1 MATIEDVARSA
12 GVSTASVSRAL
23 SGARPVR
30 SDTLHRVTAAAKELN
45 YKVNPVSSALRGKV
59 TRTVGMVVPDIHN
72 PFFPEV
78 VKAVEDA
85 LHQSGIGLFLCD
97 ANDSPEVEAERLA
110 ALLARSVDGLIVSP
124 VDAVKSR
131 SAVAAAAKRVPLV
144 QIDRQVNVESDMVLV
159 DHRRGIQLVVDHLV
173 EQGRSSFVFV
183 TTAAR
188 SSIATERLEAYV
200 RCVKPVDRG
209 SASRVMAGDL
219 SIAWGKEAAA
229 RLVAGHCPQAVIC
242 ANDLLAV
249 GVLRTF
255 RIEGVRVPEDVAVT
269 GYDDSPFADVVE
281 PRLTT
286 IRQPLGALGQE
297 AVRFIISAIESP
309 GSPRRELR
317 LLPELIV
324 RESSGQMG
332 RRARAEVKDGK
343 SSERTPRQARSS
355 ALLRGKKA
363 AETRVAPG

>member
-1 MATIEDVARSA
+1 M
-12 GVSTASVSRAL
+12 
-23 SGARPVR
+23 
-30 SDTLHRVTAAAKELN
+30 
-45 YKVNPVSSALRGKV
+45 
-59 TRTVGMVVPDIHN
+59 
-72 PFFPEV
+72 
-78 VKAVEDA
+78 
-85 LHQSGIGLFLCD
+85 
-97 ANDSPEVEAERLA
+97 
-110 ALLARSVDGLIVSP
+110 
-124 VDAVKSR
+124 
-131 SAVAAAAKRVPLV
+131 
-144 QIDRQVNVESDMVLV
+144 
-159 DHRRGIQLVVDHLV
+159 
-173 EQGRSSFVFV
+173 
-183 TTAAR
+183 
-188 SSIATERLEAYV
+188 
-200 RCVKPVDRG
+200 
-209 SASRVMAGDL
+209 
-219 SIAWGKEAAA
+219 
-229 RLVAGHCPQAVIC
+229 IC